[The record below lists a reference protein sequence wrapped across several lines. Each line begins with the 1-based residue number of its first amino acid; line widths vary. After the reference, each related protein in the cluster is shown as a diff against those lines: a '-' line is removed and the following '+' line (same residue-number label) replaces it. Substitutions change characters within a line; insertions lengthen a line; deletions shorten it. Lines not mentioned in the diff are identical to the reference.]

1 MSLKGPKVNSNSL
14 PVQIF
19 PSPIVEHIFL
29 QPTPNFGS
37 GPIDQ
42 YGERLEKIFNSIN

>member
-1 MSLKGPKVNSNSL
+1 MSLKAARVNSNSL

-19 PSPIVEHIFL
+19 TSPIVEHIFL

-42 YGERLEKIFNSIN
+42 YGERLEKISNLIN